1 MLLLGNKGRGNM
13 PLKLQLVR
21 DGKIILELP
30 LSPMDYPK
38 EQIESEF
45 KQFEDDF
52 ERLSNMF
59 SALANQTRLKMMKR
73 LIEEEDSTM
82 NFADFMKD
90 LDLNPKTVWENSK
103 KLSDGGFLTKTGRG
117 TYQCSEFGQSAF
129 LSLSLVLRRLLESID
144 EIEDYRR

>member
-1 MLLLGNKGRGNM
+1 M

-21 DGKIILELP
+21 DGKIILEIP
-30 LSPMDYPK
+30 LSPMDCPK
-38 EQIESEF
+38 EQLAEF
-45 KQFEDDF
+45 KSFEDDF
-52 ERLSNMF
+52 EKFSNMF
-59 SALANQTRLKMMKR
+59 GALANQTRLRMMKR

-90 LDLNPKTVWENSK
+90 LDLNPKTVWENSR

-129 LSLSLVLRRLLESID
+129 LALSLVLRRLLESME
-144 EIEDYRR
+144 EIEEL